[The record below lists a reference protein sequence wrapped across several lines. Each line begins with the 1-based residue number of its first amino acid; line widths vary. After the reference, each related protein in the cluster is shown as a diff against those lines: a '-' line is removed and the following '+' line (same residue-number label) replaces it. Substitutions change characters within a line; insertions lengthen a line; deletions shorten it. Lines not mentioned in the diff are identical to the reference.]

1 MSDRF
6 PSCTYADAARNHLL
20 DSRRTSVEQ
29 RWNWL
34 CEAMDDAVANA
45 RRRAQRGQITLDAH
59 RRVWWSPEL
68 ERLHFPESSVRATD
82 LSPRESAGPSP
93 T

>member
-1 MSDRF
+1 VSDAP
-6 PSCTYADAARNHLL
+6 PSCTYVEAARNHLL
-20 DSRRTSVEQ
+20 DSRRASVEQ
-29 RWNWL
+29 RWQWL
-34 CEAMDDAVANA
+34 CEAMDLGVANA

-68 ERLHFPESSVRATD
+68 ERQHFPAEAGATD
-82 LSPRESAGPSP
+82 FSAPESAAPSP